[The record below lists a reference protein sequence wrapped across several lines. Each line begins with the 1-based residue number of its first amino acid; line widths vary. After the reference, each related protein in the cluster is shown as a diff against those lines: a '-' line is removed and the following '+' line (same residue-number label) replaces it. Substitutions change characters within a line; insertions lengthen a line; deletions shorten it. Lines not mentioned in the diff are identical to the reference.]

1 MITKNNK
8 YPIKRCYTLIIIPLL
23 LLFVLLLQSCTSIKE
38 KDNKNKSDITNEVPF
53 AKFNSNESRQ
63 IKDDAVKSLNIPK
76 SESIS
81 KDLIKTVQQK
91 HKSVKEKKQE
101 AVFYDYFLAK
111 NKNSNSMHRV
121 TMAYDA
127 APIAD
132 VVPIFSKILNFNY
145 LIDPKVT
152 GVVTLSINS
161 ELSQKDLWKL
171 FQQILWLTGSY
182 CSLDDSIV
190 HILPFDKMSKERQL
204 LGNVFPQANVS
215 VVLFHIK
222 NAKSTEILEKIR
234 PFLTDG
240 ATAMDIANQNSIL
253 IVEAPTNISK
263 ITKLIKML
271 DLKNKNHWPQAV
283 ISCINI
289 PASRAVDELAS
300 ILPILGFPVSVGN
313 SSAEPGAI
321 DLQGIDRMQ
330 LIVASA
336 ANNQALDELKKWVA
350 LLDRTDIGDQE
361 QVYVYNIENAKA
373 EELVKALSVIFSI
386 EGDTLKSSSSSNSPS
401 LNSSSSSSANFLSAH
416 QVGIS
421 NPNKS
426 NNNMD
431 IKPVSVFEVP
441 VKIFADAVNMRLI
454 IKTTPRAYAMIKALL
469 MRIDTIPSQVLLQ
482 ITIAEIQL
490 TSKTD
495 FGIQSFTQKMGTS
508 TIGDAFKGSI
518 PVPAEGANAGF
529 SYALSSGNTD
539 LTLRALAT
547 KGNVKVLARPQILVE
562 SHTEAKVSVGEEV
575 PLLTQTITDT
585 DSTTGTTG
593 TGSAVRNSVEYKDT
607 GIILIITPHITKG
620 GLITTDIDQTIS
632 TVVKSTQAGQT
643 AALTPTIRSR
653 QLITTLSFPDKRTL
667 IIGGLIQDK
676 LSDTVNTIPFIGNIP
691 FLDRLL
697 GASNIQKERTELLLM
712 ITGTIITKETK
723 LEEMVE
729 AYKRSLEYIQTWDDE
744 DQVHDNIILDDQN
757 INNILV
763 K

>member
-1 MITKNNK
+1 MIMKNNK
-8 YPIKRCYTLIIIPLL
+8 YPIKKCYTLIIIPLL
-23 LLFVLLLQSCTSIKE
+23 LLFVLLLQSCTTVDKKE
-38 KDNKNKSDITNEVPF
+38 NKKTSELLEEAPLATS
-53 AKFNSNESRQ
+53 KSNESTQ
-63 IKDDAVKSLNIPK
+63 IKDDVVKSLDIPK

-81 KDLIKTVQQK
+81 KDSIKTVEQK
-91 HKSVKEKKQE
+91 YKIVKEKKKK
-101 AVFYDYFLAK
+101 AAFYDYFLAK
-111 NKNSNSMHRV
+111 DKNSSNMHRV

-132 VVPIFSKILNFNY
+132 VVPIFAKILNFNY

-182 CSLDDSIV
+182 CSLDGPIV
-190 HILPFDKMSKERQL
+190 HVLPFDKMPKERQL
-204 LGNVFPQANVS
+204 LGNIFPQANVS

-253 IVEAPTNISK
+253 IVEAPTNILK

-283 ISCINI
+283 IRCVNV
-289 PASRAVDELAS
+289 PASRVVDELAS

-313 SSAEPGAI
+313 SEGEPGAI

-336 ANNQALDELKKWVA
+336 ANNQALDELRKWVA

-373 EELVKALSVIFSI
+373 EELVKALSVIFSV
-386 EGDTLKSSSSSNSPS
+386 EGDTLKSSSSSSSSSPS
-401 LNSSSSSSANFLSAH
+401 LSSGSSSSTNFASAYQA
-416 QVGIS
+416 GIS
-421 NPNKS
+421 NSNKS
-426 NNNMD
+426 NNNLE

-454 IKTTPRAYAMIKALL
+454 IKTTPRTYAMIKALL

-495 FGIQSFTQKMGTS
+495 FGIQSFTQTMGSS
-508 TIGDAFKGSI
+508 TIKDSFAQAL
-518 PVPAEGANAGF
+518 PVPTSATNAGF

-539 LTLRALAT
+539 VTLRALAT

-585 DSTTGTTG
+585 NASTSESGA
-593 TGSAVRNSVEYKDT
+593 AVRNSVEYKDT

-632 TVVKSTQAGQT
+632 TVVKSSQADQ
-643 AALTPTIRSR
+643 ALTPTIRSR
-653 QLITTLSFPDKRTL
+653 QLITTLSFPDTKTL

-697 GASNIQKERTELLLM
+697 GSSNISKERTELLLM

-744 DQVHDNIILDDQN
+744 DQVHDNIILEDQN